1 MKVYSKIYGDNS
13 QDLII
18 IHGLFGMSDNWNSL
32 GKRFSENFTVHL
44 IDLRNHGKSPHS
56 DEFNYQVM
64 SDDVFEYMKD
74 YDIQKPIILGHS
86 LGGKVG
92 MKIAFSNPEKI
103 LKLPYVRIRI
113 FYVLGTLLIVN
124 LILAYNWIPSSHFI
138 YLMWAA
144 FILFLI
150 SLYSHI
156 KMISYEK

>member
-1 MKVYSKIYGDNS
+1 MLIMLSSGYLTQIYRF
-13 QDLII
+13 L
-18 IHGLFGMSDNWNSL
+18 GLY
-32 GKRFSENFTVHL
+32 V
-44 IDLRNHGKSPHS
+44 
-56 DEFNYQVM
+56 
-64 SDDVFEYMKD
+64 
-74 YDIQKPIILGHS
+74 
-86 LGGKVG
+86 VG
-92 MKIAFSNPEKI
+92 IGTFLLAFSSEKI